1 MSLSNK
7 FPPVMPVI
15 SVLYNDEAILGKMVD
30 DLGFAFGKIVLRSE
44 PYQFDKTKY
53 YEPEM
58 GEGIQREWF
67 CFSPL
72 LDPSKLSEWKQKCV
86 TIEEKYSCCGKRSIN
101 IDPGY
106 LDHGKLVLASCKS
119 AADKIYMGDGVYAHT
134 CLRYKKGEF
143 FGPSH
148 SFDDFIDGRF
158 NSFFKLAKTLLKQL
172 IREKNQKDQ
181 H

>member
-1 MSLSNK
+1 MLLPDK
-7 FPPVMPVI
+7 FPPVMLAI
-15 SVLYNDEAILGKMVD
+15 SVLYNDEAILSKTVD
-30 DLGFAFGKIVLRSE
+30 DLGVAFGKIVLRSE
-44 PYQFDKTKY
+44 PFQFDKTKY

-58 GEGIQREWF
+58 GKGIQREWF
-67 CFSPL
+67 CFSQL
-72 LDPSKLSEWKQKCV
+72 LDPSKLPEWKEKCI
-86 TIEEKYSCCGKRSIN
+86 TIEKKYSSGNKRSIN

-106 LDHGKLVLASCKS
+106 LDHGKLVLASCK
-119 AADKIYMGDGVYAHT
+119 ATADKIYMGHGVYAHT